1 MEENKR
7 MQGGEFPMPNMG
19 FKIELVNMPNMGHP
33 VPHMDI
39 CNFINNNFGKFGL
52 KVVPRQVTKEELV
65 EHLKRQKELL
75 EEKVL
80 RIGEQL
86 KDLEKPLKEGL
97 KKPLKKD
104 VKKKGAKK

>member
-7 MQGGEFPMPNMG
+7 MQGGEFPIPNMG

-39 CNFINNNFGKFGL
+39 CNFINQNFGRHGIKII
-52 KVVPRQVTKEELV
+52 PREVTKEERI
-65 EHLKRQKELL
+65 EFLKKQKELL

-80 RIGEQL
+80 KIGEQL
-86 KDLEKPLKEGL
+86 KDLEKPLKEE
-97 KKPLKKD
+97 
-104 VKKKGAKK
+104 KKKVVKNKGGKKK